1 MKAGWRSPV
10 SCRQHDDA
18 APSPLRGALMALA
31 TQCPFCQTTFRVAND
46 QLKLRGGLV
55 RCGACNEVFNGSEH
69 LVDPD
74 AAANLPATPAN
85 QASSAAV
92 PSATTIADTPRTT
105 NTFVPPAVPPQQNLS
120 SAFAGIAAETEEGPW
135 FTPRQE
141 QPPEARDEPLPSTT
155 PDASADHTADS
166 FPVPLVSSAPPAADE
181 LTRLS
186 AAAAAERAAADE
198 EPAAIEPEELE
209 EDPEQD
215 EEYEDED
222 TPDFVRKAERR
233 QRLGRVTRVL
243 MQIGALLL
251 TLTLLTQATY
261 FWRNQIVGWLPP
273 LQPAFASVCA
283 LLHCTVGLP
292 TDISQLSLE
301 SSELQLLPPNQNIY
315 TLTLVMRNRSHTAQ
329 TWPYLELTLNDGEE
343 KAITRRV
350 FTPREYLATPATADG
365 IAAGSEQQVKMV
377 FELAQPA
384 ASGYRLYLFYP

>member
-1 MKAGWRSPV
+1 
-10 SCRQHDDA
+10 
-18 APSPLRGALMALA
+18 MALA

-74 AAANLPATPAN
+74 AVANLPAIPPHQVPPA
-85 QASSAAV
+85 SV
-92 PSATTIADTPRTT
+92 PPATVPADTPRRT

-141 QPPEARDEPLPSTT
+141 PPPEARDEPPPSTA
-155 PDASADHTADS
+155 PGASADDAADS

-181 LTRLS
+181 MTRLNT
-186 AAAAAERAAADE
+186 AAATEHAAAEA
-198 EPAAIEPEELE
+198 EPAAEVEPEE
-209 EDPEQD
+209 PEPEPGED
-215 EEYEDED
+215 EEYDDED

-233 QRLGRVTRVL
+233 QRFGRVARVL
-243 MQIGALLL
+243 MQIGAVLL

-365 IAAGSEQQVKMV
+365 IAASSEQQVKMV

>member
-74 AAANLPATPAN
+74 AVAASPAIPTV
-85 QASSAAV
+85 SVTTSAV
-92 PSATTIADTPRTT
+92 PPAPTIADAPGTT
-105 NTFVPPAVPPQQNLS
+105 NTFVPRAIPPQQNLS
-120 SAFAGIAAETEEGPW
+120 ATFAGIAAETDAGPW
-135 FTPRQE
+135 FTPGQDE
-141 QPPEARDEPLPSTT
+141 PPEVHDDLPPPATTSTANDT
-155 PDASADHTADS
+155 VDN
-166 FPVPLVSSAPPAADE
+166 FPVPLVSSAPPVPDNAIRFDMTPKAGHIA
-181 LTRLS
+181 T
-186 AAAAAERAAADE
+186 AEAEAETDAEAKAEYD
-198 EPAAIEPEELE
+198 EPEEAQE
-209 EDPEQD
+209 EEP

-222 TPDFVRKAERR
+222 EETPDFVRKAERR
-233 QRLGRVTRVL
+233 QRFGRVARVF
-243 MQIGALLL
+243 MQIGAVLL

-329 TWPYLELTLNDGEE
+329 TWPYQ
-343 KAITRRV
+343 V
-350 FTPREYLATPATADG
+350 
-365 IAAGSEQQVKMV
+365 GS
-377 FELAQPA
+377 
-384 ASGYRLYLFYP
+384 

>member
-1 MKAGWRSPV
+1 
-10 SCRQHDDA
+10 
-18 APSPLRGALMALA
+18 MALA

-74 AAANLPATPAN
+74 AVANLPATPAN

-92 PSATTIADTPRTT
+92 PPATTIADTPRST

-135 FTPRQE
+135 FTPRRE
-141 QPPEARDEPLPSTT
+141 APPEAHDDLPQSAVRG
-155 PDASADHTADS
+155 ASADDTADS

-181 LTRLS
+181 ITRLN
-186 AAAAAERAAADE
+186 AAAEA
-198 EPAAIEPEELE
+198 EPAAEVEPEELE
-209 EDPEQD
+209 EEPGEY

-233 QRLGRVTRVL
+233 QRFGRVTRIL
-243 MQIGALLL
+243 MQIGAVLL